1 MFGKTKSLF
10 FIVTSLLFI
19 ASCDSIRE
27 DLPRCELWL
36 EFTFDYNME
45 YADAFN
51 PQVKSV
57 DVFVFDSDDK
67 LVLSKRAESTELIGG
82 NRMSLTDELDF
93 GNYKVLTVGGLSD
106 KFSALGN
113 GGSEMALRSTTYQQV
128 TLALNRESDIVDFEF
143 PHLYFGAI
151 VEVNHLPSNTSHN
164 VYQVNM
170 IRNTNRF
177 NIALMDYEG
186 REETENQ
193 YSFEIQSPENAIYSW
208 ENEPTGQG
216 PITYASHYSGPG
228 ETSEVLMSARM
239 NTMRLFNRTGWDYR
253 FIIRNA
259 DTGTEVWSYDLMK
272 LLSIVRPEY
281 RHDGTVLPFQEY
293 LDRQS
298 EWSLM
303 FSVVEKPGGG
313 FLQIGLLVGPWIY
326 WLHDI
331 EI

>member
-82 NRMSLTDELDF
+82 NRMPLTDELDF

-113 GGSEMALRSTTYQQV
+113 GGSGMALRSTTYQQV

-170 IRNTNRF
+170 VRNTNRF

-228 ETSEVLMSARM
+228 DTS
-239 NTMRLFNRTGWDYR
+239 
-253 FIIRNA
+253 
-259 DTGTEVWSYDLMK
+259 GTEVWSYDLMK
-272 LLSIVRPEY
+272 LLSIARPEY

-313 FLQIGLLVGPWIY
+313 FLQIGLLVGPWVY

>member
-1 MFGKTKSLF
+1 M
-10 FIVTSLLFI
+10 
-19 ASCDSIRE
+19 
-27 DLPRCELWL
+27 
-36 EFTFDYNME
+36 
-45 YADAFN
+45 
-51 PQVKSV
+51 
-57 DVFVFDSDDK
+57 
-67 LVLSKRAESTELIGG
+67 
-82 NRMSLTDELDF
+82 
-93 GNYKVLTVGGLSD
+93 KVE
-106 KFSALGN
+106 KK
-113 GGSEMALRSTTYQQV
+113 
-128 TLALNRESDIVDFEF
+128 
-143 PHLYFGAI
+143 P
-151 VEVNHLPSNTSHN
+151 
-164 VYQVNM
+164 
-170 IRNTNRF
+170 
-177 NIALMDYEG
+177 
-186 REETENQ
+186 
-193 YSFEIQSPENAIYSW
+193 FEIQSPENAIYSW

-272 LLSIVRPEY
+272 LLSIARPEY

-313 FLQIGLLVGPWIY
+313 FLQIGLLVGPWVY

>member
-1 MFGKTKSLF
+1 MFGKAKSLF

-51 PQVKSV
+51 PQVKTV

-67 LVLSKRAESTELIGG
+67 LILSKRAEVTALIGG
-82 NRMSLTDELDF
+82 NRMPLTDELDF
-93 GNYKVLTVGGLSD
+93 GTYKVLTVGNLSD
-106 KFSALGN
+106 SFRVSGN
-113 GGSEMALRSTTYQQV
+113 EDGELTSRATTYQQV
-128 TLALNRESDIVDFEF
+128 TLALKRESDIVDFEF
-143 PHLYFGAI
+143 SHLYFGAI
-151 VEVNHLPSNTSHN
+151 VDVDHLPSNIDHK
-164 VYQVNM
+164 VHRVDM

-177 NIALMDYEG
+177 TVALMGYEG
-186 REETENQ
+186 QEALERQ
-193 YSFEIQSPENAIYSW
+193 YAFEIQSPENAIYSW

-216 PITYASHYSGPG
+216 PITYASHYSGPS
-228 ETSEVLMSARM
+228 EITEVLMSARI
-239 NTMRLFNRTGWDYR
+239 NTMRLFSRTGWNYR
-253 FIIRNA
+253 FIIRDA
-259 DTGTEVWSYDLMK
+259 DTGAEIWDYDLMK
-272 LLSIVRPEY
+272 LLSIARPEY

-303 FSVVEKPGGG
+303 FTVVEKSGGG